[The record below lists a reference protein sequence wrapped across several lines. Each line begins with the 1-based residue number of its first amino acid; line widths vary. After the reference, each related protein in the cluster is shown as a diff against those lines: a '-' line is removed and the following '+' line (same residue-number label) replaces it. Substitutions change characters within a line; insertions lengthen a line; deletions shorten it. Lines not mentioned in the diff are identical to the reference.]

1 MILRRAALALIAVAF
16 SLTTVDA
23 ALSTLP
29 AYAEGSEP
37 AVSWAAVPADEEGPD
52 GRRWVEN
59 VLDPGATKTEHL
71 AVTNLGS
78 DPVTF
83 ALKAADGYFTD
94 TGRFTMLPS
103 SSTSVDAGTWI
114 AVQDTV
120 DVQPGETEVVA
131 FTISVPEGA
140 APGDHPAGIAA
151 TVLARPAAGDSQAV
165 GVEGRVGFRVLTR
178 VTGDLTPALA
188 VDDVVVR
195 YEYSWNPF
203 APGQVS
209 VEYTLRNEGNVALGV
224 KDRVVSVSP
233 GGDDPGETGSPELT
247 EMFAGDERTIRSEVQ
262 DVWLLGP
269 LTARVAVHPTALQG
283 GEPVLEPATA
293 EVTAWVFP
301 WPQSA
306 VVLIVAVTVVLVRL
320 DMRRR
325 RRVWAERI
333 AEARALGRAESD
345 AGTAG

>member
-1 MILRRAALALIAVAF
+1 MIVRRAALVLIAAAF
-16 SLTTVDA
+16 SLTAVDA
-23 ALSTLP
+23 ALPTLP
-29 AYAEGSEP
+29 AHAEESEP
-37 AVSWAAVPADEEGPD
+37 TVSWAAVPADEVGPD

-59 VLDPGATKTEHL
+59 VLDPGTSRTEHL

-78 DPVTF
+78 APVAF

-94 TGRFTMLPS
+94 TGRFNMLPS

-114 AVQDTV
+114 
-120 DVQPGETEVVA
+120 DVQESVEVGPGETQVVA
-131 FTISVPEGA
+131 FTISVPEDA

-151 TVLARPAAGDSQAV
+151 TVLSMPAAGDTQAV
-165 GVEGRVGFRVLTR
+165 GVEGRVGFRVLTQ

-209 VEYTLRNEGNVALGV
+209 VQYTLRNEGNVALGV

-233 GGDDPGETGSPELT
+233 GGEDPPETGSPELT
-247 EMFAGDERTIRSEVQ
+247 EMFVGDERIIRSEVH
-262 DVWLLGP
+262 DVWPLGP
-269 LTARVAVHPTALQG
+269 LTARVAVQPTALQG
-283 GEPVLEPATA
+283 GDQVLERAAA
-293 EVTAWVFP
+293 EVTTVALP

-306 VVLIVAVTVVLVRL
+306 VVLIVAVIVLLVRF
-320 DMRRR
+320 DVRRR

-333 AEARALGRAESD
+333 AEARALGRAESE
-345 AGTAG
+345 AETTG